1 MLWESRTLYSEIFVL
16 TFFLAGFHFYINN
29 EKVNEKFSKNSA
41 KFENNKNFVK
51 NPLQR
56 INEFSDFISGI
67 FFGLAIFVRYDAL
80 IGIIAFSIPLL
91 IYEKQRF
98 IRMLFGFIPIF
109 AIFLLFNYFVYGNL
123 FGTGYG
129 SGIAI
134 ATSIIQKFS
143 INWLAN
149 FFIYSAILLIVFP
162 GMLISP
168 YFMKDKKF
176 LPQFVLLSL
185 GYLAMN
191 SRFTDFLSFD
201 FSIQTLF
208 TGRLRYLV
216 PLIGLLIIPYSGM
229 IEQLINKFK
238 INKNNVMLV
247 AILLM
252 PAGAIYASAQH
263 NNFLDSRYSTYE
275 QINSL
280 IPKDALIVG
289 SSDDCIYSI
298 SKNLERRKYLNV
310 LPKLDLGS
318 NSPVSLDS
326 YINSSTYFLDINYN
340 NLKFKTGS
348 RQKVIIEE
356 RKAMSDFINSNKEKL
371 ELVFETS
378 QPNDLKIYKWKG
390 D

>member
-1 MLWESRTLYSEIFVL
+1 
-16 TFFLAGFHFYINN
+16 
-29 EKVNEKFSKNSA
+29 
-41 KFENNKNFVK
+41 
-51 NPLQR
+51 
-56 INEFSDFISGI
+56 
-67 FFGLAIFVRYDAL
+67 
-80 IGIIAFSIPLL
+80 
-91 IYEKQRF
+91 
-98 IRMLFGFIPIF
+98 
-109 AIFLLFNYFVYGNL
+109 
-123 FGTGYG
+123 
-129 SGIAI
+129 
-134 ATSIIQKFS
+134 
-143 INWLAN
+143 
-149 FFIYSAILLIVFP
+149 
-162 GMLISP
+162 
-168 YFMKDKKF
+168 MKDKKF
-176 LPQFVLLSL
+176 LLQFILLSL

-216 PLIGLLIIPYSGM
+216 PLIGMLLIPYSGM
-229 IEQLINKFK
+229 IDALINKFK
-238 INKNNVMLV
+238 INKNNAIGV

-252 PAGAIYASAQH
+252 SAGAIFASAQH
-263 NNFLDSRYSTYE
+263 NNFIDSRYFIYE

-280 IPKDALIVG
+280 IPSDSLIVG

-310 LPKLDLGS
+310 IPKLDLGF

-340 NLKFKTGS
+340 NLKFKTGL
-348 RQKVIIEE
+348 RQRVIVAE

-378 QPNDLKIYKWKG
+378 QPNDFKIYKWKG

>member
-1 MLWESRTLYSEIFVL
+1 
-16 TFFLAGFHFYINN
+16 
-29 EKVNEKFSKNSA
+29 
-41 KFENNKNFVK
+41 
-51 NPLQR
+51 
-56 INEFSDFISGI
+56 
-67 FFGLAIFVRYDAL
+67 VRYDAL